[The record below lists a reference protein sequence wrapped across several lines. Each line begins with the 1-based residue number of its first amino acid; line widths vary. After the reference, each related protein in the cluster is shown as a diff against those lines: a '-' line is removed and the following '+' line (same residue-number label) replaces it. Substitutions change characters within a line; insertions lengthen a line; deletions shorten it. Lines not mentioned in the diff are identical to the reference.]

1 MPEGT
6 YNIEGTAQRKP
17 NFPTNGEYYMKS
29 KEKLL
34 VAGGDMR
41 QLYCALKLSGEFDTA
56 VTGFDEEYIPYEAEL
71 KRVSPDLIEKFDY
84 AVLPVPPLCDG
95 GMLNTPCYNADIEA
109 ARIAQMV
116 KPGGVVFAGRVDDAL
131 RKIFSGV
138 EIIDYMKREEL
149 SLLNAIPTAE
159 GAVQIALEEL
169 PVTLNGLKTLI
180 VGCGRIGTA
189 LVKILKGFGAEV
201 TVSVRNAQGA
211 AKARIAGAKA
221 CCTNKMDTDY
231 GLVFN
236 TVPSMIFDRELL
248 ERFGRNTL
256 FIDLASK
263 PGGIDFEAAAELGIK
278 AIWALGLP
286 GKTAPITSGEI
297 IADTVGGILSE
308 RSEADGG

>member
-1 MPEGT
+1 
-6 YNIEGTAQRKP
+6 
-17 NFPTNGEYYMKS
+17 MKS

-41 QLYCALKLSGEFDTA
+41 QLYCALRLSGKYDTA
-56 VTGFDEEYIPYEAEL
+56 ITGFDEEYIPDEAEL
-71 KRVSPDLIEKFDY
+71 KRAEEETDRKYDY
-84 AVLPVPPLCDG
+84 AVLPVPPLSED
-95 GMLNTPCYNADIEA
+95 GMLNTPCSSGVTEA
-109 ARIAQMV
+109 ARIAEMIR
-116 KPGGVVFAGRVDDAL
+116 PGGIVFAGRADEML
-131 RKIFSGV
+131 RSIFSGA

-149 SLLNAIPTAE
+149 SLLNAVPTAE

-169 PVTLNGLKTLI
+169 PVTLSGMKTLI

-189 LVKILKGFGAEV
+189 LVNILKGFGADV
-201 TVSVRNAQGA
+201 TVSVRNARGA
-211 AKARIAGAKA
+211 AKARVAGVKT
-221 CCTNKMDTDY
+221 CCTNRMETDF

-248 ERFGRNTL
+248 KKFSRETL

-263 PGGIDFEAAAELGIK
+263 PGGIDFGAAAELGIR